1 MNLNSIKLKQQMLD
15 KIKIITSNAE
25 KNLSVVDYQYN
36 WFDSITENMRI
47 THKNIED
54 YAYTRIAPFYE
65 ILNGDLDNVLPLIA
79 ANESL
84 WLSAHSFDDFTDNS
98 LSKALQ
104 KFTSA
109 EIMMS
114 CVAKGVLLPISII
127 SNMKISNEEK
137 TNVINTLTNGLMNL
151 FSGQRDDLKLSHAES
166 FDLKKIENVISRRQ
180 PINFFLLSASHL
192 TSLNIDDK
200 NHIYKFGEYIG
211 LAQSLENDYYELFNL
226 KRYDDIINGTK
237 TLYIA
242 TILKHLNNENKH
254 SLIESYNNAKQ
265 NKNIL
270 TKLLKELRSYD
281 NVINFINSV
290 NRYYDLAKSSID
302 KTSLANNKKDMICK
316 YFIDNKKLKR
326 IF

>member
-1 MNLNSIKLKQQMLD
+1 M
-15 KIKIITSNAE
+15 A
-25 KNLSVVDYQYN
+25 
-36 WFDSITENMRI
+36 
-47 THKNIED
+47 
-54 YAYTRIAPFYE
+54 
-65 ILNGDLDNVLPLIA
+65 
-79 ANESL
+79 
-84 WLSAHSFDDFTDNS
+84 
-98 LSKALQ
+98 
-104 KFTSA
+104 
-109 EIMMS
+109 
-114 CVAKGVLLPISII
+114 
-127 SNMKISNEEK
+127 
-137 TNVINTLTNGLMNL
+137 
-151 FSGQRDDLKLSHAES
+151 
-166 FDLKKIENVISRRQ
+166 
-180 PINFFLLSASHL
+180 
-192 TSLNIDDK
+192 
-200 NHIYKFGEYIG
+200 
-211 LAQSLENDYYELFNL
+211 NDYYELFNL

-270 TKLLKELRSYD
+270 TKLLKELRSYG